1 VAEKKI
7 VVIPYWIAD
16 TVHRNKMSLADV
28 LDFEKI
34 RRVCAPADLAALLI
48 VQDFATNIVGG
59 DVSVGVW
66 GIHQAWYESLRT
78 EESRSYHQ
86 NTIVPLTCDESFI
99 KDAKDRLFGEDSR
112 TERHSEPFNYYD
124 IAPAVGAMV
133 ISPGFYTANAPDEL
147 HLATVEAILKAL
159 YVYTAPN
166 EVART
171 PWFKRWLQ
179 LLSKKKVAVAA

>member
-1 VAEKKI
+1 MAEKKI
-7 VVIPYWIAD
+7 VVVPYWIAD
-16 TVHRNKMSLADV
+16 SVHRNKMNLADM

-34 RRVCAPADLAALLI
+34 RRVCAPADMAGLLI
-48 VQDFATNIVGG
+48 VQEFATHLVGG
-59 DVSVGVW
+59 DLHIGTW
-66 GIHQAWYESLRT
+66 GIDQAWYESLRT
-78 EESRSYHQ
+78 EESRTFYQ
-86 NTIVPLTCDESFI
+86 NTVIPLTCDESFV

-133 ISPGFYTANAPDEL
+133 ISPGFYTASAPDEL
-147 HLATVEAILKAL
+147 YLATVEAILKAL
-159 YVYTAPN
+159 YVYTPPN